1 VIRWETIVKLVTI
14 LCSRT
19 IIIHNILYIYNK
31 QLVAICDRLIF
42 HGNTINTEC
51 KSKQFV
57 NFIEANN
64 LPVHDDILTAFVC
77 IIIIIGFL
85 SKMAWEQGTTS
96 RGVAATVALHR
107 NRKLSRRG
115 KRRLLKTV
123 SEFPEAV
130 FKRIN

>member
-1 VIRWETIVKLVTI
+1 M
-14 LCSRT
+14 
-19 IIIHNILYIYNK
+19 
-31 QLVAICDRLIF
+31 
-42 HGNTINTEC
+42 
-51 KSKQFV
+51 
-57 NFIEANN
+57 
-64 LPVHDDILTAFVC
+64 HDDILTAFIC
-77 IIIIIGFL
+77 IIIIIGFR
-85 SKMAWEQGTTS
+85 SKMAWERGTS